1 MRGTGILAAALC
13 LVAVGLARCGDSPF
27 PAPVALEAPRVP
39 LDAVPAGLRPKV
51 KLVLESPSL
60 SVKGLPES
68 VMSATDVYRWLLENP
83 PIAIRLWRELGAKV
97 SDVEEPSPGLYHWTD
112 GLGSDIRWQTAT
124 RTPRMHVWY
133 AEGKVKPT
141 QLLPASAFKAVCVLH
156 YAEDRDAEGRATIR
170 HQAHFHVRCDGRAM
184 ALAAR
189 VLGNS
194 APHLGE
200 QYLGQLQMF
209 YGGLGWYLTQDP
221 PRARRLL
228 VKAGI
233 VAAQP

>member
-1 MRGTGILAAALC
+1 MRGTRILAAALC
-13 LVAVGLARCGDSPF
+13 FVAAGLCRGGNSPF
-27 PAPVALEAPRVP
+27 PVSKVLEAPRLSLDTVP
-39 LDAVPAGLRPKV
+39 DGLRPKV
-51 KLVLESPSL
+51 KFVLDNPSL

-68 VMSATDVYRWLLENP
+68 VITATDVYRWLLDHP
-83 PIAIRLWRELGAKV
+83 SIAIRLWRELGAKV
-97 SDVEEPSPGLYHWTD
+97 SDVEEESPGLYRWTD
-112 GLGSDIRWQTAT
+112 GQGSDIRWQTAS
-124 RTPRMHVWY
+124 RTPRSHVWY
-133 AEGKVKPT
+133 AEGKVKPAP
-141 QLLPASAFKAVCVLH
+141 LLPASAFKAVCVLH
-156 YAEDRDAEGRATIR
+156 YVEGKDGEGRSTIR

-184 ALAAR
+184 AIAAR

-209 YGGLGWYLTQDP
+209 YGGLGWYLTQDL

-233 VAAQP
+233 MTAQP